1 MNANLIDIRSSV
13 VKGTDE
19 KEKQMLILHFL
30 VESKD
35 NAYPPNYVACWVY
48 ADSAIG
54 QILSLSLLGG
64 IPKPG
69 SHYTDVRGLGMFD
82 VAYKFDKTKK
92 LQRLTYCKV
101 KED

>member
-13 VKGTDE
+13 VKGKDN
-19 KEKQMLILHFL
+19 KDKQILIPTFL
-30 VESKD
+30 VETKD
-35 NAYPPNYVACWVY
+35 NAYCPNLVSCWVY

-54 QILSLSLLGG
+54 QILSLCVLGSL
-64 IPKPG
+64 KPG
-69 SHYTDVRGLGMFD
+69 EHVTDINGLCMFD

>member
-13 VKGTDE
+13 IKGDDG
-19 KEKQMLILHFL
+19 KEKQLLIPTFL
-30 VESKD
+30 VETKD
-35 NAYPPNYVACWVY
+35 NAYPPNYVSCWVY

-54 QILSLSLLGG
+54 HILSLSLIGG
-64 IPKPG
+64 LPKPG
-69 SHYTDVRGLGMFD
+69 EHITDVLGLGMFD